1 MVVSNISG
9 GGIGVVD
16 GLDALNE
23 VKKVE
28 PKVGVLIE
36 TLQSTMED
44 ERIASLSSEELVTE
58 FL

>member
-1 MVVSNISG
+1 
-9 GGIGVVD
+9 
-16 GLDALNE
+16 LNE